1 MGALEHLAEGVRGAG
16 GGARRTAASCS
27 SVPRTDDETPFALAA
42 REGEGL
48 VVVIGDDQ
56 YQMDLSWP

>member
-1 MGALEHLAEGVRGAG
+1 VRALAATLGGHSVALVRFP
-16 GGARRTAASCS
+16 AA
-27 SVPRTDDETPFALAA
+27 DGETPFALAA